1 MGKLLKAGRTLWL
14 TQNDFLRDP
23 RVSVVKQ
30 NIRITMIGLNEEL
43 EQRQATGR
51 PVRIGMIGAGQM
63 GTDVIAETSMMKGIE
78 VSAVADI
85 DVERAIAGYTIG
97 QVKGEVV
104 VAESAAQADAAVAAG
119 KRVAARDYRIITDM
133 KNIDVLLE
141 ATGVPEIGSSAALRA
156 ARAGHDL
163 SMMNVET
170 DITVGPILHWYAG
183 KKGVLY
189 ALAAG
194 DEPAACKELY
204 DFADSLGFTIVAAGK
219 GKNNPLDRHSSP
231 ADPAVQKEAAR
242 RGLSPNM
249 LVEFVDGSK
258 TMVEMAAVSNA
269 TGLVPDV
276 RGMHGPT
283 TDRDHLNEVFRLKAD
298 GGVLEKTGVVDFGI
312 GRVAPGVFLI
322 VRTDHPR
329 LRAAMILRDMGNGPY
344 YTLFRPF
351 HLCSIEVPLTCA
363 MLTLR
368 RKSNMVPLDHLVSE
382 VFAVA
387 KRDLRPGDTLDGIG
401 GTAYYSL
408 IDTYEKAQAEQLLP
422 IGLAKGARV
431 IRPVCIDT
439 PITCADVEMRPSTL
453 LTLHRYQEA
462 WFAGQISEAELE
474 KKVDGLAND

>member
-1 MGKLLKAGRTLWL
+1 
-14 TQNDFLRDP
+14 
-23 RVSVVKQ
+23 
-30 NIRITMIGLNEEL
+30 MIGLNEEL
-43 EQRQATGR
+43 QQRQAAGN
-51 PVRIGMIGAGQM
+51 PIRIGLIGAGQM
-63 GTDVIAETSMMKGIE
+63 GTDVIAETQMMKGIE
-78 VSAVADI
+78 IVATADI
-85 DVERAIAGYTIG
+85 DLERAIAGYQIG
-97 QVKGEVV
+97 QVAGEVV
-104 VAESAAQADAAVAAG
+104 VVESAAQADAAVAAG

-133 KNIDVLLE
+133 KNIDVMLE
-141 ATGVPEIGSSAALRA
+141 STGVPEIGCRAALRSA
-156 ARAGHDL
+156 LHGQDL
-163 SMMNVET
+163 AMMNVET

-183 KKGVLY
+183 EKGVLY

-204 DFADSLGFTIVAAGK
+204 DFADALGFTIVAAGK

-249 LVEFVDGSK
+249 LIEFVDGSK
-258 TMVEMAAVSNA
+258 TMIEMAAVSNA

-276 RGMHGPT
+276 RGMHGPN
-283 TDRDHLNEVFRLKAD
+283 TDRDHLNEVFRLKED
-298 GGVLEKTGVVDFGI
+298 GGLLSRMGVVDFGI

-322 VRTDHPR
+322 VRSDHPR
-329 LRAAMILRDMGNGPY
+329 LRQAMILRDMGNGPY

-368 RKSNMVPLDHLVSE
+368 RKSNMVPLNHLVSE

-387 KRDLRPGDTLDGIG
+387 KRDLQSGDMLDAIG

-408 IDTYEKAQAEQLLP
+408 IDSYEQAKAEGLLP

-431 IRPVCIDT
+431 LRPVAIDQ
-439 PITCADVEMRPSTL
+439 PITCADVEIRPSTIL
-453 LTLHRYQEA
+453 DLRNLQDA
-462 WFAGQISEAELE
+462 WFAGEIGEAELE
-474 KKVDGLAND
+474 QKVDALASV